1 MIGKSFSNTFFEKPK
16 RKDHMQSKFLFTF
29 TLLLGVLFFSAFQER
44 VDPEFDLVIK
54 GGRVMDPESRLDAV
68 RSIGIRNGSI
78 AIISEEELNGR
89 EVLDA
94 SGLVVAPGFIDLHAH
109 GQDPLSNRFQAADGV
124 TTAMDLE
131 AGVYPVAKW
140 YASRQGQALINFGA
154 VVGHGAARIKLM
166 HDVEI
171 GHSPTMSDGVRRQIE
186 DYDRYREATEEEIEE
201 LVKLMRKG
209 LEEGGLGFGF
219 GIAYVPGATPQEIL
233 RLFQLA
239 AENQVPAYVHLR
251 AGGRDG
257 AAATVAAFQEVI
269 ANAAIAGTSVHVV
282 HLNSTAANL
291 AQLCLEMIRGAQSR
305 GLDVTTEAYPYTASS
320 TRLESALF
328 DNWRGDY
335 HDIQW
340 TETGERLDR
349 ETFEKYRRQGGWV
362 IVHGRSE
369 EINQWIVSQTDVI
382 AASDGI
388 PFIAGRAHPRG
399 AGTFS
404 RILGYYSRE
413 RKALSLM
420 DALRKMT
427 LLPARRV
434 EGAAPQ
440 MAKKGR
446 VQVGADADL
455 TLFDPDEI
463 LDRATYE
470 KPDQYSAGIVH
481 VLVGGTFV
489 VRDSTLVEGAAPGK
503 PIRGRLMSG
512 N

>member
-1 MIGKSFSNTFFEKPK
+1 
-16 RKDHMQSKFLFTF
+16 MQSKFLFTF
-29 TLLLGVLFFSAFQER
+29 TLLVGVLFFSAFQER
-44 VDPEFDLVIK
+44 VDPEFDLIIR

-154 VVGHGAARIKLM
+154 VVGHGAARTKLM

-171 GHSPTMSDGVRRQIE
+171 GHSPTMSDGVRQQIE
-186 DYDRYREATEEEIEE
+186 GDDYRYRGATEEEIEA
-201 LVKLMRKG
+201 LVKLMQKG

-282 HLNSTAANL
+282 
-291 AQLCLEMIRGAQSR
+291 
-305 GLDVTTEAYPYTASS
+305 
-320 TRLESALF
+320 
-328 DNWRGDY
+328 
-335 HDIQW
+335 
-340 TETGERLDR
+340 
-349 ETFEKYRRQGGWV
+349 
-362 IVHGRSE
+362 
-369 EINQWIVSQTDVI
+369 
-382 AASDGI
+382 
-388 PFIAGRAHPRG
+388 
-399 AGTFS
+399 
-404 RILGYYSRE
+404 
-413 RKALSLM
+413 
-420 DALRKMT
+420 
-427 LLPARRV
+427 
-434 EGAAPQ
+434 
-440 MAKKGR
+440 
-446 VQVGADADL
+446 
-455 TLFDPDEI
+455 
-463 LDRATYE
+463 
-470 KPDQYSAGIVH
+470 
-481 VLVGGTFV
+481 
-489 VRDSTLVEGAAPGK
+489 
-503 PIRGRLMSG
+503 
-512 N
+512 